1 MGMHFANTTNF
12 DVRKAA
18 NPSSGRDRR
27 ADRMKSN
34 ANSESRPRAP
44 AVSLQGDGVA
54 SINMLSIGS
63 SSIPAAHSLDE
74 SAFGTKRTCRCSRQ
88 MSVVEGGTDLAR
100 TRSKCD
106 KSKYRAGRAFY
117 LCDLLD
123 AGGEMASG
131 SRRRKRVTPCHR
143 HGNRAPG
150 KLSSVEMWDRA
161 TLAPCG
167 NPFVSGT

>member
-1 MGMHFANTTNF
+1 MLISCAADMGMHFANTTNF

-74 SAFGTKRTCRCSRQ
+74 SAFGTNRTTSDVRS
-88 MSVVEGGTDLAR
+88 SVAIGEIAEMAR
-100 TRSKCD
+100 TRQF
-106 KSKYRAGRAFY
+106 GR
-117 LCDLLD
+117 
-123 AGGEMASG
+123 E
-131 SRRRKRVTPCHR
+131 
-143 HGNRAPG
+143 
-150 KLSSVEMWDRA
+150 
-161 TLAPCG
+161 
-167 NPFVSGT
+167 